1 MPYEIKFLKETGIV
15 SIENKGELTFDELIE
30 QSKEAINL
38 GRENYSHLF
47 LTDFS
52 NVKVHASTMEVL
64 QFPEI
69 YEQLGMNK
77 MSKIAVL
84 VSGIELNTEDLKF
97 YETICLNRGWQ
108 IKIFLEKEP
117 AIEWLVKK

>member
-1 MPYEIKFLKETGIV
+1 MPFEIKFLGEKGIV
-15 SIENKGELTFDELIE
+15 SIENRGELTYDELIE
-30 QSKEAINL
+30 QTKEAINL
-38 GRENYSHLF
+38 GHENNSRLF

-52 NVKVHASTMEVL
+52 HVKVQTSMMEVF

-69 YEQLGMNK
+69 YEQLGMNQ

-84 VSGIELNTEDLKF
+84 VSETELKTEELKF

-108 IKIFLEKEP
+108 IKIFLQKEP

>member
-1 MPYEIKFLKETGIV
+1 MPYEIRFLEEKGII
-15 SIENKGELTFDELIE
+15 SIENSGELTYDELIE
-30 QSKEAINL
+30 QTKRAINL
-38 GRENYSHLF
+38 GLENNSHLF

-52 NVKVHASTMEVL
+52 NVAVHASTMEVF

-69 YEQLGMNK
+69 YEQLGMAK

-84 VSGIELNTEDLKF
+84 VSGMELNTEELKF

-108 IKIFLEKEP
+108 VKIYLEKEP
-117 AIEWLVKK
+117 AIEWLIKK